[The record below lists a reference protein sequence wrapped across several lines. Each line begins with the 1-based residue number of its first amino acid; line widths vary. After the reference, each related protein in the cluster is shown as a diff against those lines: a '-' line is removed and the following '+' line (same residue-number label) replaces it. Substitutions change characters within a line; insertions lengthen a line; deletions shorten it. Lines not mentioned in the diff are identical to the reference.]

1 MISGM
6 QAEVLRPGQP
16 TVDRFGN
23 AVPGAPATETVDGVL
38 VEAPTVDDMEAA
50 RPYGMTASVVVHFP
64 KSYAAPLA
72 GCSVRLGGAWEG
84 DYAVVGDPMPYMDAN
99 TPGAWNRRVV
109 AGVAD
114 G

>member
-6 QAEVLRPGQP
+6 QATVLRPGQP

-23 AVPGAPATETVDGVL
+23 AIPGEPTTEAVDGVL

-72 GCSVRLGGAWEG
+72 GCSVRLGGAWDG
-84 DYAVVGDPMPYMDAN
+84 DYAVVGDPMPYMAAN
-99 TPGAWNRRVV
+99 TPGKWDRRVV